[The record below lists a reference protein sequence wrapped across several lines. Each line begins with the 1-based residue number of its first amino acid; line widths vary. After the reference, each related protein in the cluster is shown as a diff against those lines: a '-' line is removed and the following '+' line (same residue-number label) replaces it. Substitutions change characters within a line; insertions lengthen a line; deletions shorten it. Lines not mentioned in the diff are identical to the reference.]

1 MSRTI
6 VSIDIASSKVVC
18 LIARLDNKNRLC
30 IKGASLLES
39 NGIQNGNIINT
50 KLTTQAIV
58 KTVSK
63 AEKMFGKNV
72 DNVSINI
79 NGNKLKSRT
88 LITRQNFKINK
99 KVTKSLLLSMSDD
112 IIKGLSKDNKKV
124 IHLVPLEFNL
134 NGINTS
140 NPIGMQTKSMNT
152 KLHVFFTDKNK
163 IDNISNC
170 FKKISLSVK
179 NVIFDGF
186 ASALSVLSDYEIGS
200 GTLVIDIGAGTSSF
214 SIVNNNRFVFGNS
227 IPIAGDIITNDISS
241 VLGVSSMV
249 AEKVKIMNTNLYL
262 DHTEEAEMIKIDI
275 DGEETYRAAENKKKI
290 INDIFRSRVDEII
303 EIIFGILDKKRL
315 INSFGSIVLTGGTAN
330 VPGLDNYISKTFR
343 IKSRIG
349 RPENFDIAQEID
361 ENEIRNPSYAT
372 SIGIL
377 NFIKYFNEKKDFED
391 YNNGIGG
398 ISGKI
403 ISFLSKV
410 FTS

>member
-99 KVTKSLLLSMSDD
+99 KVTKSLLLSMSDN

-186 ASALSVLSDYEIGS
+186 ASALSVLNDYEIGS

-241 VLGVSSMV
+241 VLGVSSIV

>member
-1 MSRTI
+1 M
-6 VSIDIASSKVVC
+6 
-18 LIARLDNKNRLC
+18 
-30 IKGASLLES
+30 
-39 NGIQNGNIINT
+39 
-50 KLTTQAIV
+50 
-58 KTVSK
+58 
-63 AEKMFGKNV
+63 
-72 DNVSINI
+72 
-79 NGNKLKSRT
+79 
-88 LITRQNFKINK
+88 
-99 KVTKSLLLSMSDD
+99 
-112 IIKGLSKDNKKV
+112 
-124 IHLVPLEFNL
+124 
-134 NGINTS
+134 
-140 NPIGMQTKSMNT
+140 
-152 KLHVFFTDKNK
+152 
-163 IDNISNC
+163 ISE
-170 FKKISLSVK
+170 KISIS
-179 NVIFDGF
+179 
-186 ASALSVLSDYEIGS
+186 Y
-200 GTLVIDIGAGTSSF
+200 
-214 SIVNNNRFVFGNS
+214 
-227 IPIAGDIITNDISS
+227 GDIITNDISS

>member
-186 ASALSVLSDYEIGS
+186 ASALSVLNDYEIGS

-214 SIVNNNRFVFGNS
+214 SIVNNNRFIFGNS

-275 DGEETYRAAENKKKI
+275 DGEETYRVAENKKKI

>member
-186 ASALSVLSDYEIGS
+186 ASALSVLNDYEIGS

-241 VLGVSSMV
+241 VLGVSSIV

>member
-186 ASALSVLSDYEIGS
+186 ASALSVLNDYEIGS

-214 SIVNNNRFVFGNS
+214 SIVNNNRFIFGNS

-241 VLGVSSMV
+241 VLGVSSIV

-303 EIIFGILDKKRL
+303 EIIFGILEKKKL

-398 ISGKI
+398 ISRKI

>member
-88 LITRQNFKINK
+88 LTTRQNFKINRK
-99 KVTKSLLLSMSDD
+99 IAKSLLLSMSDD
-112 IIKGLSKDNKKV
+112 IIKGLNKDNKKV

-186 ASALSVLSDYEIGS
+186 ASALSVLNDYEIGS

-214 SIVNNNRFVFGNS
+214 SIVNNNRFIFGNS

-315 INSFGSIVLTGGTAN
+315 INSFGSVVLTGGTAN
-330 VPGLDNYISKTFR
+330 VPGLDNYISKTFH

-361 ENEIRNPSYAT
+361 ENEIKNPSYAT

-398 ISGKI
+398 ISGKV

>member
-170 FKKISLSVK
+170 FKQISLSVK

-186 ASALSVLSDYEIGS
+186 ASALSVLNDYEIGS

-241 VLGVSSMV
+241 VLGVSSIV

-377 NFIKYFNEKKDFED
+377 NFIKYFN
-391 YNNGIGG
+391 
-398 ISGKI
+398 
-403 ISFLSKV
+403 
-410 FTS
+410 

>member
-186 ASALSVLSDYEIGS
+186 ASALSVLNDYEVGS

-214 SIVNNNRFVFGNS
+214 SIVNNNRFIFGNS

-330 VPGLDNYISKTFR
+330 VPGLDNYISKTFC

>member
-186 ASALSVLSDYEIGS
+186 ASALSVLNDYEIGS

-330 VPGLDNYISKTFR
+330 VPGLDNYISKTFH

-361 ENEIRNPSYAT
+361 ENEIKNPSYAT

>member
-186 ASALSVLSDYEIGS
+186 ASALSVLNDYEIGS

>member
-186 ASALSVLSDYEIGS
+186 ASALSVLNDYEIGS

-214 SIVNNNRFVFGNS
+214 SIVNNNRFIFGNS

>member
-50 KLTTQAIV
+50 KLTTQTIV

-186 ASALSVLSDYEIGS
+186 ASALSVLNDYEIGS

-241 VLGVSSMV
+241 VLGVSSIV

>member
-186 ASALSVLSDYEIGS
+186 ASALSVLNDYEIGS

-241 VLGVSSMV
+241 VLGVSSIV

-303 EIIFGILDKKRL
+303 EIYRCIGCSFSFGIG
-315 INSFGSIVLTGGTAN
+315 ICSNCAG
-330 VPGLDNYISKTFR
+330 
-343 IKSRIG
+343 
-349 RPENFDIAQEID
+349 
-361 ENEIRNPSYAT
+361 IR
-372 SIGIL
+372 
-377 NFIKYFNEKKDFED
+377 F
-391 YNNGIGG
+391 
-398 ISGKI
+398 
-403 ISFLSKV
+403 
-410 FTS
+410 

>member
-186 ASALSVLSDYEIGS
+186 ASALSVLNDYEIGS

-241 VLGVSSMV
+241 VLGVSSIV

-330 VPGLDNYISKTFR
+330 VPGLDNYISKTFH

-361 ENEIRNPSYAT
+361 ENEIKNPSYAT